1 MNDHPWGRIDDDG
14 SVFVRLPDG
23 AEKKVGQWAAGDPT
37 SGLAYYQRRYLD
49 LMVEA
54 DLALKRVTA
63 GKATPEQAESLAERL
78 RAAVVD
84 PSGIG
89 DLSVFTAKAEK
100 LGEYAA
106 KRREAIATEKAE
118 AKESTAKK
126 RTEIAEEAEKLQ
138 NSQQWKATGEKYR
151 ELLEQWKQLPRFD
164 RAAEQ
169 GLWDRFS
176 KARSVFDKA
185 RREHFAQLDKERKE
199 AVRVKEDLI
208 RRAAALADST
218 DWGPTTRAY
227 RDLMDEWKAAPRA
240 AREKDNKLWE
250 EFRAAQDK
258 FFNARGA
265 VNAERDEAEEENY
278 TKKLAL
284 VEQAEAILPVKDHKA
299 ARAKLRKVLDGWDE
313 IGHVPRA
320 KRPGLEKRLRAVEQK
335 ISKSEQEHWKRS
347 DPAAKAFAESTVASF
362 TKAIQKLTK
371 QQAGAE
377 AAGDT
382 KKVAD
387 LQAEIDG
394 KQPLLAAAQATL
406 DRYTD

>member
-1 MNDHPWGRIDDDG
+1 MNDHPWGRIADDG

-23 AEKKVGQWAAGDPT
+23 GEKKVGQWAAGDPKA
-37 SGLAYYQRRYLD
+37 GLAYYQLRYLD

-54 DLALKRVTA
+54 DLALKRLTA
-63 GKATPEQAESLAERL
+63 GKATPEQAENLAERL

-100 LGEYAA
+100 LGEFASL
-106 KRREAIATEKAE
+106 RREKIVAQKAE

-126 RTEIAEEAEKLQ
+126 RTEIADEGEKLK
-138 NSQQWKATGEKYR
+138 NSTQWKVTGDRYR
-151 ELLEQWKQLPRFD
+151 QLLEEWKQLPRFD

-176 KARSVFDKA
+176 KARSTFDKA
-185 RREHFAQLDKERKE
+185 RREHFAELDKDRKE

-218 DWGPTTRAY
+218 DWGPTTRDY
-227 RDLMDEWKAAPRA
+227 RELMDEWKAAPRA
-240 AREKDNKLWE
+240 ARDKDNKLWE

-258 FFNARGA
+258 FFNARSA
-265 VNAERDEAEEENY
+265 VNAERNEAEEENY

-284 VEQAEAILPVKDHKA
+284 IDQAEAVLPAKNHKA
-299 ARAKLRKVLDGWDE
+299 ARAKLRKVLDQWDE
-313 IGHVPRA
+313 IGHVPRS
-320 KRPGLEKRLRAVEQK
+320 KRPGLEKRLRAVEQT

-347 DPAAKAFAESTVASF
+347 DPAAKAFAEATVASF
-362 TKAIQKLTK
+362 SKAIGKLAK
-371 QQAGAE
+371 QHTAAV
-377 AAGDT
+377 AAGDDN
-382 KKVAD
+382 KAAE
-387 LQAEIDG
+387 LQSEMDG